1 MTSVSPTF
9 SIIIPHKDIPYLLMH
24 LLDKVFLDR
33 DFSFIGLE
41 ADVVEGY
48 AADLGSAAGES
59 AFIHLAGL

>member
-1 MTSVSPTF
+1 
-9 SIIIPHKDIPYLLMH
+9 MH

-59 AFIHLAGL
+59 AFIHLACL